1 MLRSVLMQRLA
12 ALAACT
18 ILAIFMLSR
27 YTPGH
32 ISMYHPTK
40 SIWSGT
46 ELLQRSLH
54 ASQHP
59 KSCEDAKFL
68 ILKYQHPWGMGSF
81 LHIRSLQ
88 LLLALDV
95 GRVAVDDP
103 NVDWKW

>member
-1 MLRSVLMQRLA
+1 MNR
-12 ALAACT
+12 T
-18 ILAIFMLSR
+18 
-27 YTPGH
+27 
-32 ISMYHPTK
+32 TK
-40 SIWSGT
+40 SIWDGT
-46 ELLQRSLH
+46 ELFQRSLH

-59 KSCEDAKFL
+59 KSCDDAKFL